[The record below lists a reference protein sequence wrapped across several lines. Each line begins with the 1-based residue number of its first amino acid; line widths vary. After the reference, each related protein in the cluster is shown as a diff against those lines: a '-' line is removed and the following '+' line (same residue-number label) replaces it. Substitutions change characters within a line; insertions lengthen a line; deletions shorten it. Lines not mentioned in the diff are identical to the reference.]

1 MGYRLNIVLNRI
13 QTRVGHLSERL
24 ESETWER
31 TVRTW
36 APRTWPFAVI
46 AGLWFLA
53 AWLWPEMRFAAIVAG
68 GVVLVAGALP
78 WFAAST
84 LLAAQAVFNWRA
96 LRARRAAHRPPRHAD
111 GSVDWAAID
120 SYVLLSEAAYYAMPR
135 TLAAFMAGPME
146 RYIQLCEDRTVPIRA
161 RAREMEFARGTA
173 TGFKRRR
180 TRSPEAAAA
189 AEAGILAE
197 LERRL
202 ADQGSDGRYLIDVY
216 LGKRTHN
223 G

>member
-1 MGYRLNIVLNRI
+1 MGYRLNIALNRI
-13 QTRVGHLSERL
+13 QTRVDRLSERL

-31 TVRTW
+31 MVRTW
-36 APRTWPFAVI
+36 TPRTWPFAVI

-53 AWLWPEMRFAAIVAG
+53 AWLWPGMRFSATLAG
-68 GVVLVAGALP
+68 GAVVVAGALP
-78 WFAAST
+78 WLAAGT
-84 LLAAQAVFNWRA
+84 LLTAQAVFNWRA
-96 LRARRAAHRPPRHAD
+96 RQARRAAHQPPRKPD

-120 SYVLLSEAAYYAMPR
+120 SYVLLSEAAWYDVPKTLEAMM
-135 TLAAFMAGPME
+135 TGPMNRFIE
-146 RYIQLCEDRTVPIRA
+146 MAEDRAVPIRG
-161 RAREMEFARGTA
+161 RAREMEFARIVPEA
-173 TGFKRRR
+173 FKRRR
-180 TRSPEAAAA
+180 ARKPEAARRVD
-189 AEAGILAE
+189 ETVLAE